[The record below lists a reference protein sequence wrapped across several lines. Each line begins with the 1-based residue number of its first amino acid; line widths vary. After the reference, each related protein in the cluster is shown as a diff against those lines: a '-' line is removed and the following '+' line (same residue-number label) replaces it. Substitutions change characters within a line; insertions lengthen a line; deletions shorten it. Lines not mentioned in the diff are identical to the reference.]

1 MAEADVTLQIKVVP
15 EALPP
20 ALRGAVAGT
29 CKENPGASS
38 SASGVWQVTTV
49 SEARAVL
56 AEVTAERD
64 ELHELIERYQVRLQ
78 EAAEALER
86 AHASVI
92 SLRDHDERAVFAL
105 KDVLDMFTRGS
116 DGWARS
122 AMVAPEDLDGWRG
135 AASPWEGE

>member
-64 ELHELIERYQVRLQ
+64 E
-78 EAAEALER
+78 
-86 AHASVI
+86 
-92 SLRDHDERAVFAL
+92 RAVFAL